1 MSMPT
6 LPTEI
11 WLLILE
17 QLCPHCHCDDIPD
30 FRLVEHSQG
39 ISALWALSLT
49 CRSINELCRQYL
61 YHCFYSTP
69 TQDRA
74 SKFLRTLISQPQ
86 LGRLVRILSLP
97 LKKYEEI
104 KVMED
109 EVVKHQD
116 ANTWI
121 KLSEELGVNIP
132 PVIDWAVSRSG
143 TLDQDMKLGVMA
155 TCAAREWLNDLI
167 LRCCPGVIRLELD
180 CIPGPKEPR
189 EEPPGLRSLQMLA
202 CRSLLVCQ
210 DLPWFLRE
218 APLMRHLITN
228 RISYNDWHTRD
239 ITSVTNIRKI
249 STVIS
254 GRALPHILAHCP
266 QLEDIEMHLEP
277 SSSLREVVQVDH
289 WPSSIKCRLRRL
301 AWSSSAMMFPGSEHE
316 GNIIIPPIAE
326 FDNLEILE
334 IDRSSLYLAVKRKLD
349 SNMSEEEIG
358 SLLPRILPTSLRIL
372 HTSFNVTQVPLVAL
386 VKELRALAL
395 AKKTFLRN
403 LSSVQVDHPPATEAG
418 EETIGEILGNLGV
431 AGIVAN
437 AGVQLRF
444 GLDPHSPRSDSMGI
458 LSIRPGTMEPLY
470 GFKPVDSASTLND

>member
-1 MSMPT
+1 MTT

-97 LKKYEEI
+97 LKKYEHEI
-104 KVMED
+104 QVMED
-109 EVVKHQD
+109 EVMKHQD

-132 PVIDWAVSRSG
+132 PVIAWAVSRSG
-143 TLDQDMKLGVMA
+143 TLDQDMKLGAMA

-167 LRCCPGVIRLELD
+167 LRCCPGVSRLELD

-189 EEPPGLRSLQMLA
+189 EEPPGLRNLQMLA

-210 DLPWFLRE
+210 DLPWFLE
-218 APLMRHLITN
+218 DAPFMRRLITN

-239 ITSVTNIRKI
+239 TTSVTNIRKI
-249 STVIS
+249 SMVIS
-254 GRALPHILAHCP
+254 ARALPHILAHCP
-266 QLEDIEMHLEP
+266 QLEDIEIHLEA
-277 SSSLREVVQVDH
+277 SRNLREVVQVDH
-289 WPSSIKCRLRRL
+289 WPSSIKRQLRRL
-301 AWSSSAMMFPGSEHE
+301 AWSSSATMFPGSEHE
-316 GNIIIPPIAE
+316 RSIILPPITDFE
-326 FDNLEILE
+326 NLEILE
-334 IDRSSLYLAVKRKLD
+334 IDRSSLYLAVKRKFD

-358 SLLPRILPTSLRIL
+358 SQLPTILPASLRML
-372 HTSFNVTQVPLVAL
+372 HTSFNVTQARLDAL

-403 LSSVQVDHPPATEAG
+403 LSLVQVDHPPATEPG

-431 AGIVAN
+431 AEIVAD
-437 AGVQLRF
+437 AGVQLKF
-444 GLDPHSPRSDSMGI
+444 DLDPPSPRSDSMGI
-458 LSIRPGTMEPLY
+458 LSIRPGTMEPLC
-470 GFKPVDSASTLND
+470 GFKPVDHVF